1 MTMEQKRPLLEMIAL
16 ILLMIGGMLLAPQLK
31 TLFSLLP
38 IVYFLVER
46 RVRKREREEIGFK
59 FKSISRDFKEVWYFV
74 FIVGFVLQLFYLYV
88 FKNYFPEVMIH
99 VQERASFIQSFD
111 GKLLISLLVLAL
123 GEEIVFRGLIQ
134 GRLQWIVKPLPAILI
149 SSFIF
154 ALMHITSGNLL
165 VTSLDLTTVFID
177 SVFFG
182 IIFYKTKNIYVSWL
196 AHAIANIVAAYSLL
210 HFI

>member
-1 MTMEQKRPLLEMIAL
+1 MTVEQRRPLLEMIVL
-16 ILLMIGGMLLAPQLK
+16 VLLMVGSMLLAPQLK

-46 RVRKREREEIGFK
+46 RVRKREREDIGFK
-59 FKSISRDFKEVWYFV
+59 FKSIWRNFKEIWYFV
-74 FIVGFVLQLFYLYV
+74 FFVGVILQLFYLYV
-88 FKNYFPEVMIH
+88 FKSFFPEVMVH

-123 GEEIVFRGLIQ
+123 GEEIVFRGLVQ
-134 GRLQWIVKPLPAILI
+134 GRLHWVVKPLPAILI
-149 SSFIF
+149 SSIIF

-165 VTSLDLTTVFID
+165 IISLDLTTIFID

-196 AHAIANIVAAYSLL
+196 AHAMANSVAAYSLL
-210 HFI
+210 HLL